1 MIFRC
6 SFGPARAPLGSRV
19 LVFRYVSLDSNLF
32 DTNVKTNV
40 LNGTIEYGLS
50 TKRFE
55 EPLFQ

>member
-6 SFGPARAPLGSRV
+6 SYGPARAPLGSRV
-19 LVFRYVSLDSNLF
+19 LVFQYVSLESNLF

-40 LNGTIEYGLS
+40 LNGTIKYGLS

>member
-1 MIFRC
+1 MISRC
-6 SFGPARAPLGSRV
+6 LYGPARAPLGSRV
-19 LVFRYVSLDSNLF
+19 LVFRYISLDSNLF
-32 DTNVKTNV
+32 DTNAKTNF